1 MNSLRRLTFHSL
13 QFTGL
18 GQPLLGATPVFRDK
32 SRSVHFGF
40 ASLLQDGLAT
50 LAFCSPLP
58 SFSFLPLFS
67 LSHLHTGGWTASNIT
82 SGKISGNATTLV
94 FASALAH
101 NNAAVVYTFS
111 TFANATVITLGTRHP
126 PAKDTAQLTVGVGLS
141 RIAGNNETLPETPQ
155 YLKFSM
161 RLAF

>member
-1 MNSLRRLTFHSL
+1 M
-13 QFTGL
+13 
-18 GQPLLGATPVFRDK
+18 FRDK

-40 ASLLQDGLAT
+40 ASLEEIAPNGTVVQYASLQDGLAT

-58 SFSFLPLFS
+58 SSSFLPLFS

-161 RLAF
+161 RLAFWNWTST